1 MNLVSHFDEHE
12 SHNNDKVEYILATSM
27 PILENCGVSR
37 EDIRLISHLMGI
49 LWYVI
54 TFLFYLPRGPNCK
67 LVKLSDKNTNEKVSI
82 FKKMV
87 RWRFRCAWV
96 FCCWFANS
104 HFWLDLPIIH
114 ENVESELCPF
124 DTLQDQ
130 CSHTAPPNPKPKR
143 AIGSRPISPVF
154 SARTQLFIKLS
165 RYRNCWWPICDGSS
179 RKTHLR
185 RRTSKHRLYQPPAGK
200 PGMRMVLAA

>member
-67 LVKLSDKNTNEKVSI
+67 LVKLSDKYTNKKVSI
-82 FKKMV
+82 FKK
-87 RWRFRCAWV
+87 
-96 FCCWFANS
+96 
-104 HFWLDLPIIH
+104 WLDGVSGVLEFFAADLPT
-114 ENVESELCPF
+114 PTF
-124 DTLQDQ
+124 D
-130 CSHTAPPNPKPKR
+130 
-143 AIGSRPISPVF
+143 
-154 SARTQLFIKLS
+154 
-165 RYRNCWWPICDGSS
+165 
-179 RKTHLR
+179 
-185 RRTSKHRLYQPPAGK
+185 
-200 PGMRMVLAA
+200 

>member
-1 MNLVSHFDEHE
+1 MVPLRLLSLREKDPERWKLAMNLVSHFDEHE

-82 FKKMV
+82 FKK
-87 RWRFRCAWV
+87 
-96 FCCWFANS
+96 
-104 HFWLDLPIIH
+104 WLDA
-114 ENVESELCPF
+114 VSDFQTLC
-124 DTLQDQ
+124 T
-130 CSHTAPPNPKPKR
+130 
-143 AIGSRPISPVF
+143 
-154 SARTQLFIKLS
+154 
-165 RYRNCWWPICDGSS
+165 
-179 RKTHLR
+179 
-185 RRTSKHRLYQPPAGK
+185 
-200 PGMRMVLAA
+200 